1 MIIMSDVSSKEL
13 YEFKKTLK
21 DLSQKRGRGT
31 ELVSVYIPPGKQLSD
46 VGKHMRDELGQS
58 ANIKSK
64 QTKKNV
70 QSAIEVILQSI
81 RLYKQPPEHGLVL
94 FVGMIP
100 KGGPGT
106 EKMEKYIIEPPEP
119 IVTYWYKCNNEFFL
133 EPLEYM
139 IEERDTY
146 GLAVVDR
153 KEATIAT
160 LKGKKVN
167 IVGKLTS
174 GVPGKHKA
182 GGQSQRRFDR
192 VIEDEAREFL
202 KRIAKRINDEF
213 LPLKDDLK
221 AVVIGGPGFTKND
234 LVDADYIQYEIKD
247 KIIATVDTSYTGDFG
262 IREVINK
269 STDILNELDVIHEK
283 EVIQKFLG
291 ELRKDDGLYSYGE
304 DEVRNNL
311 IIGAVDTLLLSEDLS
326 SMRKTFKCGNCGYET
341 KITVK
346 DQAEADSIEERCP
359 ECNELIKE
367 EDSELLVDDFVE
379 MAEEMNSNVEFI
391 STETEEGMQ
400 LYRAFGGIGAILRYY
415 VGH

>member
-1 MIIMSDVSSKEL
+1 
-13 YEFKKTLK
+13 
-21 DLSQKRGRGT
+21 
-31 ELVSVYIPPGKQLSD
+31 
-46 VGKHMRDELGQS
+46 MRDELGQS

-81 RLYKQPPEHGLVL
+81 RLYKKPPEHGLVL

-119 IVTYWYKCNNEFFL
+119 VVTYWYKCNNEFFL

-326 SMRKTFKCGNCGYET
+326 SMRKTFKCGSCGYEA

-346 DQAEADSIEERCP
+346 DQAEADSLEERCP
-359 ECNELIKE
+359 ECNEMLKE

-379 MAEEMNSNVEFI
+379 LAEEMNTTVEFI

-415 VGH
+415 VGR

>member
-1 MIIMSDVSSKEL
+1 MAGVSSKEL

-21 DLSQKRGRGT
+21 ELANKRGRGT
-31 ELVSVYIPPGKQLSD
+31 ELVSVYIPPTKQLSD
-46 VGKHMRDELGQS
+46 VGKHMRDEMGQS

-64 QTKKNV
+64 QTRKNV
-70 QSAIEVILQSI
+70 QSAIAVILESI
-81 RLYKQPPEHGLVL
+81 KLYKQPPENGLVL

-119 IVTYWYKCNNEFFL
+119 VTTYWYKCNNEFFL

-247 KIIATVDTSYTGDFG
+247 KIIATVDTSYTGEFG

-269 STDILNELDVIHEK
+269 STDLLNELDVIHEK

-304 DEVRNNL
+304 EEVRNNL

-326 SMRKTFKCGNCGYET
+326 SMRKTFKCGSCGYET
-341 KITVK
+341 GITVK
-346 DQAEADSIEERCP
+346 NQSEADSLEERCP
-359 ECNELIKE
+359 ECNELLKE
-367 EDSELLVDDFVE
+367 EASELLVDDFVE
-379 MAEEMNSNVEFI
+379 LAEEMNTSVEFI

>member
-1 MIIMSDVSSKEL
+1 MADVSSKEL

-21 DLSQKRGRGT
+21 ELSEKRGRGT
-31 ELVSVYIPPGKQLSD
+31 ELVSVYIPPTKQLSD
-46 VGKHMRDELGQS
+46 VGKHMRDEMGQS

-64 QTKKNV
+64 QTRKNV
-70 QSAIEVILQSI
+70 QSAIAVILESI
-81 RLYKQPPEHGLVL
+81 KLYKQPPEHGLVL

-119 IVTYWYKCNNEFFL
+119 VTTYWYKCNNEFFV

-160 LKGKKVN
+160 LKGKKIN
-167 IVGKLTS
+167 IVSHLTS

-247 KIIATVDTSYTGDFG
+247 KIIATVDTSYTGEFG

-269 STDILNELDVIHEK
+269 STDLLNELDVIHEK
-283 EVIQKFLG
+283 EIIQKFLG
-291 ELRKDDGLYSYGE
+291 ELRKDNGLYSYGE
-304 DEVRNNL
+304 EEVRNNL

-326 SMRKTFKCGNCGYET
+326 SMRKTFKCGSCGYET
-341 KITVK
+341 GITVK
-346 DQAEADSIEERCP
+346 DQSEADAIEERCP
-359 ECNELIKE
+359 ECNEMLKE
-367 EDSELLVDDFVE
+367 ESSELLVDDFVD

>member
-1 MIIMSDVSSKEL
+1 MAEVSSKEL

-21 DLSQKRGRGT
+21 ELSNKRGRGT
-31 ELVSVYIPPGKQLSD
+31 ELVSVYIPPDKQLSD

-81 RLYKQPPEHGLVL
+81 RLYKQPPANGLVL

-106 EKMEKYIIEPPEP
+106 EKMEKYILEPPEP
-119 IVTYWYKCNNEFFL
+119 ITTYWYKCNNEFFL
-133 EPLEYM
+133 EPLEEI

-167 IVGKLTS
+167 ILTHLTS

-192 VIEDEAREFL
+192 VIDLAAHEFK
-202 KRIAKRINDEF
+202 KRIGEHMNDDF
-213 LPLKDDLK
+213 MDLKDDLK
-221 AVVIGGPGFTKND
+221 GGGFRTKDYTHIRFRYGYTKRTMLFELKGITIGKGNTEWGAPD
-234 LVDADYIQYEIKD
+234 D
-247 KIIATVDTSYTGDFG
+247 
-262 IREVINK
+262 
-269 STDILNELDVIHEK
+269 K
-283 EVIQKFLG
+283 EVFILKLG
-291 ELRKDDGLYSYGE
+291 NR
-304 DEVRNNL
+304 
-311 IIGAVDTLLLSEDLS
+311 
-326 SMRKTFKCGNCGYET
+326 
-341 KITVK
+341 
-346 DQAEADSIEERCP
+346 EE
-359 ECNELIKE
+359 
-367 EDSELLVDDFVE
+367 
-379 MAEEMNSNVEFI
+379 
-391 STETEEGMQ
+391 
-400 LYRAFGGIGAILRYY
+400 
-415 VGH
+415 

>member
-1 MIIMSDVSSKEL
+1 MSDVSSKDL

>member
-1 MIIMSDVSSKEL
+1 MSEVSSKEL
-13 YEFKKTLK
+13 KKKKKTLK
-21 DLSQKRGRGT
+21 ELSQKRGRGT
-31 ELVSVYIPPGKQLSD
+31 ELVSVYIPPDKQLSD

-81 RLYKQPPEHGLVL
+81 RLYKQPPENGLVL

-106 EKMEKYIIEPPEP
+106 EKMEKYILEPPEP

-160 LKGKKVN
+160 LKGKKIN
-167 IVGKLTS
+167 IVSHLTS

-247 KIIATVDTSYTGDFG
+247 KIIATVDTSYTGEFG

-269 STDILNELDVIHEK
+269 STDLLNELDVIHEK
-283 EVIQKFLG
+283 EIIQKFLG
-291 ELRKDDGLYSYGE
+291 ELRKDNGLYSYGE
-304 DEVRNNL
+304 EEVRNNL

-326 SMRKTFKCGNCGYET
+326 SMRKTFKCGSCGYET
-341 KITVK
+341 GITVK
-346 DQAEADSIEERCP
+346 DQSEADAIEERCP
-359 ECNELIKE
+359 ECNEMLKE
-367 EDSELLVDDFVE
+367 ESSELLVDDFVD

>member
-1 MIIMSDVSSKEL
+1 
-13 YEFKKTLK
+13 
-21 DLSQKRGRGT
+21 
-31 ELVSVYIPPGKQLSD
+31 
-46 VGKHMRDELGQS
+46 MRDELGQS

-81 RLYKQPPEHGLVL
+81 RLYKQPPENGIVL

-106 EKMEKYIIEPPEP
+106 EKMEKYILEPPEP
-119 IVTYWYKCNNEFFL
+119 VTTYWYKCNNEFFL

-160 LKGKKVN
+160 LKGKK
-167 IVGKLTS
+167 ITLVGHLTS

-202 KRIAKRINDEF
+202 KRIARRINDEF

-247 KIIATVDTSYTGDFG
+247 KIIATVDTSYTGEFG

-269 STDILNELDVIHEK
+269 STDLLNELDVIHEK

-304 DEVRNNL
+304 EEVRNNL
-311 IIGAVDTLLLSEDLS
+311 IIGAVDTLLLSEDLD
-326 SMRKTFKCGNCGYET
+326 SMRKTFKCGSCGFE
-341 KITVK
+341 KGITVK
-346 DQAEADSIEERCP
+346 NQSEADSLEERCP
-359 ECNELIKE
+359 NCNELLKE
-367 EDSELLVDDFVE
+367 DSSELLVDDFVE
-379 MAEEMNSNVEFI
+379 MAEEMNTSVEFI